1 MRRSLAPSQR
11 QGVNLKPNL
20 NFVSPLIKKNKR
32 ACQQELEKRQS
43 ALRDATNDDLVS
55 DLPPLPIRFTPDS
68 EYERVIAKILAR
80 KFKVPIDNYVA
91 DYGGNRCLGLRRTK
105 VRRALHDPEACN
117 ALVLYTPPAYTEQ
130 ERLKMEP
137 DEVLVHV
144 VVDPLLSNILRPHQ
158 REGVR
163 FMYECV
169 EGKRGNFNGCI
180 MADEMGLGKTL
191 QCVTLVWTLLRQ
203 SAHCKPTISK
213 AIIVSPSSLVKNW
226 EKEFTKWLQ
235 GRLLCLAM
243 EGGSKEDTTRTL
255 EQFALNTATRMGTPV
270 LLISYETF
278 RIYAHILCKTE
289 VGMVICDEGHR
300 LKNSDNLTY
309 QALMGLKTK
318 RRVLLSG
325 TPIQNDLTEYFS
337 LVNFVNPEML
347 GTAAEFKRNFENII
361 LRGQN
366 ADSTDNERER
376 AVQKTQELIGL
387 VNQCIIRR
395 TNQIL
400 TKYLPAKFEMVI
412 CAKLTSVQLELYTNF
427 LKSDQVRHSLADSSE
442 KGSLTALAD
451 ITTLKKLCN
460 HPDLIYEKIE
470 AREKGFENS
479 GNVLPANYKPREINP
494 ELSGKF
500 ILLDIMLAT
509 IRATSDDKVVL
520 ISNYTQTLDLFEQLA
535 RKRKYTFVRL
545 DGSMTIKKRS
555 KIVDRFNDPNED
567 CFLFML
573 SSKAGGCG
581 LNLIGANRLFM
592 FDPDWNP
599 ANDEQA
605 MARVWRD
612 GQKKPCYIYRL
623 VATGSI
629 EEKILQRQTH
639 KKSLSSTIVDN
650 NESEEKHFTRDDL
663 KDLFKFES
671 NVVSDTHDKLKC
683 KRCVQNVQ
691 MTPPDN
697 DTDCTS
703 HLSQWYHCSNNRGLP
718 DTILAQAWTASKCIS
733 FVFHHRSQGEAKVAK
748 KIIEEEDAKQEEQA
762 IGSQHSFEIIQESK
776 LNGKNLVMS
785 QTQHDT
791 KETTKSQQKSNTTEA
806 KENAMKLKESQHK
819 SKQDKKQAKKEKS
832 KKSIPKQAESTK
844 TQPQIEKP
852 TNPKSEEKGKAKDPH
867 LKRKVAEKLEEH
879 SKRKRAELDSDDDFE
894 HFKGFH

>member
-1 MRRSLAPSQR
+1 MLRSLAPSQNAT
-11 QGVNLKPNL
+11 GSTKSAFTP
-20 NFVSPLIKKNKR
+20 PLQNKRKR
-32 ACQQELEKRQS
+32 ACQEKLQKQQNN
-43 ALRDATNDDLVS
+43 TNLIS
-55 DLPPLPIRFTPDS
+55 LLPLS
-68 EYERVIAKILAR
+68 EYEKTIAKVLSR
-80 KFKVPIDNYVA
+80 PFKIPIANYIP
-91 DYGGNRCLGLRRTK
+91 DFNNGGRCLGMRRLSIRK
-105 VRRALHDPEACN
+105 ALHDPQACN
-117 ALVLYTPPAYTEQ
+117 SLVLYTPPEYTEH
-130 ERLKMEP
+130 ERLTLDPVKI
-137 DEVLVHV
+137 LVHV

-169 EGKRGNFNGCI
+169 VGRRGEFNGCI

-203 SAHCKPTISK
+203 SPDCRSTITK

-226 EKEFTKWLQ
+226 EKEFAKWLQ
-235 GRLLCLAM
+235 GRIHCLAI
-243 EGGSKEDTTRTL
+243 EGGAKEDTIRAL
-255 EQFALNTATRMGTPV
+255 EQFALNSNQRCGTPV

-278 RIYAHILCKTE
+278 RIYANILCRTE

-318 RRVLLSG
+318 KRVLLSG

-347 GTAAEFKRNFENII
+347 GTATEFKRNYENAI

-366 ADSTDNERER
+366 ADSSDKERER
-376 AVQKTQELIGL
+376 AVEKTQQLISI

-400 TKYLPAKFEMVI
+400 TKYLPVKFEMVI
-412 CAKLTSVQLELYTNF
+412 CAKLTPVQMELYTNF
-427 LKSDQVRHSLADSSE
+427 LKSDKIRKSLQDCSE
-442 KGSLTALAD
+442 KASLTALAD

-460 HPDLIYEKIE
+460 HPDLIYDKIA
-470 AREKGFENS
+470 ARENGFES
-479 GNVLPANYKPREINP
+479 SAHVLPPNYSTKEINP

-500 ILLDIMLAT
+500 MLLDFMLAT
-509 IRATSDDKVVL
+509 IRANSDDKVVL

-535 RKRKYTFVRL
+535 RKRKYTYVRL

-555 KIVDRFNDPNED
+555 KVVDKFNDPTSD

-612 GQKKPCYIYRL
+612 GQKKPCFIYRL

-639 KKSLSSTIVDN
+639 KKSLSSTIIDN
-650 NESEEKHFTRDDL
+650 NESDEKHFTRDDL
-663 KDLFKFES
+663 KDLFRYES
-671 NVVSDTHDKLKC
+671 DVLSDTHNKLKC
-683 KRCVQNVQ
+683 KRCLNNIQI
-691 MTPPDN
+691 TPPPD
-697 DTDCTS
+697 DSDCTS
-703 HLSQWYHCSNNRGLP
+703 HLSQWFHCSNNKGLP
-718 DTILAQAWTASKCIS
+718 DSTLSQAWLISKCVS
-733 FVFHHRSQGEAKVAK
+733 FVFHHRSQGEACS
-748 KIIEEEDAKQEEQA
+748 KIIEDSHE
-762 IGSQHSFEIIQESK
+762 
-776 LNGKNLVMS
+776 KN
-785 QTQHDT
+785 
-791 KETTKSQQKSNTTEA
+791 
-806 KENAMKLKESQHK
+806 KENL
-819 SKQDKKQAKKEKS
+819 KS
-832 KKSIPKQAESTK
+832 KKRKSAMSES
-844 TQPQIEKP
+844 
-852 TNPKSEEKGKAKDPH
+852 
-867 LKRKVAEKLEEH
+867 
-879 SKRKRAELDSDDDFE
+879 DSDEDYTND
-894 HFKGFH
+894 GNYSD

>member
-11 QGVNLKPNL
+11 LGVRLQPNQE
-20 NFVSPLIKKNKR
+20 FTPPLLQKKNKR
-32 ACQQELEKRQS
+32 TCQQEQEQLQCQF
-43 ALRDATNDDLVS
+43 ALRDATNS
-55 DLPPLPIRFTPDS
+55 NGSIPLPIRFTANS
-68 EYERVIAKILAR
+68 EYELAIAKVLAR
-80 KFKVPIDNYVA
+80 KFKVPIANYVP
-91 DYGGNRCLGLRRTK
+91 DYGGNRCLGVRRSI
-105 VRRALHDPEACN
+105 VRRALHDPQACN
-117 ALVLYTPPAYTEQ
+117 ALVLYTPPVYSEH
-130 ERLKMEP
+130 ERMKMDP
-137 DEVLVHV
+137 TKILVHV

-163 FMYECV
+163 FMYDCV
-169 EGKRGNFNGCI
+169 EGKKGNFNGCI

-203 SAHCKPTISK
+203 SCECKPTITK

-226 EKEFTKWLQ
+226 EKEFTKWLH
-235 GRLLCLAM
+235 GRMHCLAM
-243 EGGSKEDTTRTL
+243 EGGSKEDTIKAL
-255 EQFALNTATRMGTPV
+255 EQFSMNTSTRLGTPV

-278 RIYAHILCKTE
+278 RIYANILCQNE

-347 GTAAEFKRNFENII
+347 GTAADFKRNFENPI
-361 LRGQN
+361 LKGQN
-366 ADSTDNERER
+366 TDSSDKERER
-376 AVQKTQELIGL
+376 ALEKTQELIGL

-400 TKYLPAKFEMVI
+400 TKYLPVKFEMVI
-412 CAKLTSVQLELYTNF
+412 CVRLTSVQLEFYTNF
-427 LKSDQVRHSLADSSE
+427 LKSDKVRRSLADCNE
-442 KGSLTALAD
+442 KASLTALAD
-451 ITTLKKLCN
+451 ITTLKKLCS
-460 HPDLIYEKIE
+460 HPDLIYEKML
-470 AREKGFENS
+470 ARDKGFENS
-479 GNVLPANYKPREINP
+479 QNILPTNYKPKDLNP

-500 ILLDIMLAT
+500 MLLDFMLAT
-509 IRATSDDKVVL
+509 IRANSDDKVVL

-545 DGSMTIKKRS
+545 DGTMTIKKRS
-555 KIVDRFNDPNED
+555 KVVDRFNDPEND

-623 VATGSI
+623 VASGSI

-639 KKSLSSTIVDN
+639 KKSLSSTIIDN
-650 NESEEKHFTRDDL
+650 NESAEKHFTRDDL
-663 KDLFKFES
+663 KDLFSFDSKIL
-671 NVVSDTHDKLKC
+671 SDTHEKLKC
-683 KRCVQNVQ
+683 KRCLQNVQ
-691 MTPPDN
+691 TKPPPE

-703 HLSQWYHCSNNRGLP
+703 HLSQWFHCSNNRGLP
-718 DTILAQAWTASKCIS
+718 DDILAQAWTASKCVS
-733 FVFHHRSQGEAKVAK
+733 FVFHHRSQAQAIKES
-748 KIIEEEDAKQEEQA
+748 EETKQEAE
-762 IGSQHSFEIIQESK
+762 
-776 LNGKNLVMS
+776 
-785 QTQHDT
+785 DT
-791 KETTKSQQKSNTTEA
+791 
-806 KENAMKLKESQHK
+806 
-819 SKQDKKQAKKEKS
+819 
-832 KKSIPKQAESTK
+832 SIP
-844 TQPQIEKP
+844 
-852 TNPKSEEKGKAKDPH
+852 AK
-867 LKRKVAEKLEEH
+867 
-879 SKRKRAELDSDDDFE
+879 SKRKRSTTPESDDCNDE
-894 HFKGFH
+894 DFKGF

>member
-1 MRRSLAPSQR
+1 QRRSLAPSQR
-11 QGVNLKPNL
+11 VGQCPASRHS
-20 NFVSPLIKKNKR
+20 FTPPLLKKNKR
-32 ACQQELEKRQS
+32 ACQQELEREQELDRKRQSS
-43 ALRDATNDDLVS
+43 ALRDASNTMDL
-55 DLPPLPIRFTPDS
+55 PLPIRFTANS
-68 EYERVIAKILAR
+68 EYELAIAKVLAR
-80 KFKVPIDNYVA
+80 QFKVPIDNYVP
-91 DYGGNRCLGLRRTK
+91 DYGGNRCLG
-105 VRRALHDPEACN
+105 VRRCIVRRPLHDPLACN
-117 ALVLYTPPAYTEQ
+117 ALVLYQPPAYTEH
-130 ERLKMEP
+130 ERMAMDPSK
-137 DEVLVHV
+137 VLVHV
-144 VVDPLLSNILRPHQ
+144 VVDPLLSHILRPHQ

-169 EGKRGNFNGCI
+169 EGRRGNFNGCI

-203 SAHCKPTISK
+203 SAECKPTINK

-226 EKEFTKWLQ
+226 EKEFTKWLH

-243 EGGSKEDTTRTL
+243 EGGTKENTIRAL
-255 EQFALNTATRMGTPV
+255 EQFSMNASTRMGTPV

-278 RIYAHILCKTE
+278 RIYADILCKYE

-347 GTAAEFKRNFENII
+347 GTAADFKRNFENSI

-366 ADSTDNERER
+366 ADSTDGERQR
-376 AVQKTQELIGL
+376 AIEKTQELIGL
-387 VNQCIIRR
+387 VDQCIIRR

-400 TKYLPAKFEMVI
+400 TKYLPVKFEMVI
-412 CAKLTSVQLELYTNF
+412 CAKLTPIQLELYTNF
-427 LKSDQVRHSLADSSE
+427 LKSDQVRRSLADCNE
-442 KGSLTALAD
+442 KASLTALAD
-451 ITTLKKLCN
+451 ITTLKKLCS
-460 HPDLIYEKIE
+460 HPDLIYEKIA

-479 GNVLPANYKPREINP
+479 QNVLPSNYKPKDLNP

-500 ILLDIMLAT
+500 MLLDFMLAA
-509 IRATSDDKVVL
+509 IRADGNDKVVL

-535 RKRKYTFVRL
+535 RRRKYGFVRL
-545 DGSMTIKKRS
+545 DGTMSIKKRS
-555 KIVDRFNDPNED
+555 KVVDRFNDPESD
-567 CFLFML
+567 SFLFML

-623 VATGSI
+623 VASGSI

-639 KKSLSSTIVDN
+639 KKSLSSTIIDN
-650 NESEEKHFTRDDL
+650 NESAEKHFTRDDL
-663 KDLFKFES
+663 KDLFRFDPQ
-671 NVVSDTHDKLKC
+671 VLSDTHEKLKC
-683 KRCVQNVQ
+683 KRCVQNIQ
-691 MTPPDN
+691 TKPPPD

-718 DTILAQAWTASKCIS
+718 DSILAQAWTDSKCVS
-733 FVFHHRSQGEAKVAK
+733 FVFHHRSQAQEIHAPEA
-748 KIIEEEDAKQEEQA
+748 EEE
-762 IGSQHSFEIIQESK
+762 
-776 LNGKNLVMS
+776 
-785 QTQHDT
+785 
-791 KETTKSQQKSNTTEA
+791 TE
-806 KENAMKLKESQHK
+806 
-819 SKQDKKQAKKEKS
+819 
-832 KKSIPKQAESTK
+832 P
-844 TQPQIEKP
+844 EKP
-852 TNPKSEEKGKAKDPH
+852 SI
-867 LKRKVAEKLEEH
+867 
-879 SKRKRAELDSDDDFE
+879 RKRPTTPLSDDSGDEDFI
-894 HFKGFH
+894 GF

>member
-11 QGVNLKPNL
+11 LGVRIKSKDAFTP
-20 NFVSPLIKKNKR
+20 PLQKKNKR
-32 ACQQELEKRQS
+32 VCQIELQKRQS
-43 ALRDATNDDLVS
+43 ALRDATNTVEL
-55 DLPPLPIRFTPDS
+55 PLPIRFTANSD
-68 EYERVIAKILAR
+68 YEQAIAKVLAR
-80 KFKVPIDNYVA
+80 KFKVPIANYVP
-91 DYGGNRCLGLRRTK
+91 DYGGNRTLGVRRSI
-105 VRRALHDPEACN
+105 VRRALHDPQACN
-117 ALVLYTPPAYTEQ
+117 ALVLYTPPAYTEH
-130 ERLKMEP
+130 ERMSLDPSK
-137 DEVLVHV
+137 LQVHV
-144 VVDPLLSNILRPHQ
+144 VVDPILSNVLRPHQ

-191 QCVTLVWTLLRQ
+191 QCVTLTWTLLRQ
-203 SAHCKPTISK
+203 SPDCKPTISK
-213 AIIVSPSSLVKNW
+213 AIVVSPSSLVKNW
-226 EKEFTKWLQ
+226 EKEFTKWLH
-235 GRLLCLAM
+235 GRMHCLAM

-255 EQFALNTATRMGTPV
+255 EQFAMNTATRCGTPV

-278 RIYAHILCKTE
+278 RLYSHILCKTE

-347 GTAAEFKRNFENII
+347 GTGSDFKRNFENAI

-366 ADSTDNERER
+366 ADSTDAERER
-376 AVQKTQELIGL
+376 ALEKTQELVGL

-400 TKYLPAKFEMVI
+400 TKYLPVKFEMVV
-412 CAKLTSVQLELYTNF
+412 CAKLTAVQLQLYTNF
-427 LKSDQVRHSLADSSE
+427 LKSDQVRRSLADCTD
-442 KGSLTALAD
+442 KTTLTALAD

-460 HPDLIYEKIE
+460 HPDLIYEKIA

-479 GNVLPANYKPREINP
+479 QNVLPPNYKPKDVNP

-500 ILLDIMLAT
+500 MLLDFMLAA
-509 IRATSDDKVVL
+509 IRANSDDKVVL

-535 RKRKYTFVRL
+535 RKRKYSYVRL
-545 DGSMTIKKRS
+545 DGTMTIKKRS
-555 KIVDRFNDPNED
+555 KVVDRFNDPATD

-623 VATGSI
+623 VASGSI

-639 KKSLSSTIVDN
+639 KKSLSSSIIDN
-650 NESEEKHFTRDDL
+650 NDSAEKHFTRDDL
-663 KDLFKFES
+663 KDLFRFEA
-671 NVVSDTHDKLKC
+671 NVLSDTHNKLKC
-683 KRCVQNVQ
+683 KRCFQDVQRQ
-691 MTPPDN
+691 PPPEN
-697 DTDCTS
+697 SDCTS
-703 HLSQWYHCSNNRGLP
+703 HLSQWFHCSNNRGLP
-718 DTILAQAWTASKCIS
+718 DSILSQAWMASKCVS
-733 FVFHHRSQGEAKVAK
+733 FVFHHRSQG
-748 KIIEEEDAKQEEQA
+748 DAKQPTCITEDN
-762 IGSQHSFEIIQESK
+762 HSE
-776 LNGKNLVMS
+776 
-785 QTQHDT
+785 
-791 KETTKSQQKSNTTEA
+791 
-806 KENAMKLKESQHK
+806 
-819 SKQDKKQAKKEKS
+819 
-832 KKSIPKQAESTK
+832 
-844 TQPQIEKP
+844 QPQL
-852 TNPKSEEKGKAKDPH
+852 N
-867 LKRKVAEKLEEH
+867 
-879 SKRKRAELDSDDDFE
+879 SKRNANSVLENDDDEDFDPNSSDE
-894 HFKGFH
+894 KFLGF